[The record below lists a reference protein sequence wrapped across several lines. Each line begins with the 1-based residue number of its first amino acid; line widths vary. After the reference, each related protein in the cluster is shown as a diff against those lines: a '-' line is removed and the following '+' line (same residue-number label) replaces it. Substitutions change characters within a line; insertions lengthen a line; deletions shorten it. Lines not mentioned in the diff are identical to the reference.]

1 MSVLRQPA
9 RKSVSR
15 TEGQRKLFLALRLGE
30 DRYVLAASDIVV
42 VRPLEKA
49 RPIPGAPSWVCG
61 LISHAGAPVPLI
73 DLSARATGTPAR
85 WVTSTRIVLVAY
97 AWPSGATAQPSLLG
111 VMVEQATE
119 TIHLN
124 HHAFVSSGVHTPTA
138 RYLGPVANT
147 AQGVV
152 QWLRVQDIL
161 DDDVR
166 ACLDEARVRDLS
178 DSDGRHVAAVQPL
191 SDSDGQPSVVTT
203 RRPEWP

>member
-1 MSVLRQPA
+1 MSVLRQPSRRA
-9 RKSVSR
+9 VSR
-15 TEGQRKLFLALRLGE
+15 TEEQRKLFLALRLGE

-49 RPIPGAPSWVCG
+49 RPVPGAPSWVCG
-61 LISHAGAPVPLI
+61 LITHAGQPVPLI
-73 DLSARATGTPAR
+73 DLSARATGRPSR

-124 HHAFVSSGVHTPTA
+124 QQSFVPSGVHTPAA

-147 AQGVV
+147 AEGVI

-166 ACLDEARVRDLS
+166 ACLDDARVQDLPN
-178 DSDGRHVAAVQPL
+178 A
-191 SDSDGQPSVVTT
+191 DGQTSVAMTT
-203 RRPEWP
+203 PPELS